1 MRLFSRHNSNDI
13 LYLTPIQVENEQ
25 LPEDKIRMLC
35 CDAKGNV
42 GSAVIENSV
51 YELAKGYVDELERAR
66 KNYATLSME
75 ITPGKSV
82 PFAVV
87 ISSEQVWAL
96 DNILEHALKRG
107 QIPDILKNYLK
118 EVIRLGE
125 GKREELKR
133 QHEQAGYY
141 ASSRAKPEVLERLAD
156 YPEDGIEATI
166 PIYKAEH
173 RYPLVVLK
181 RLPPNE
187 HTRPN
192 IQRLLIMDSDG
203 DLAIIRVPLE
213 MIDRAEREFG
223 EWKRANGTD
232 GCIIY
237 SRHPGGFMMS
247 HMETS
252 ILQRKALYIIA
263 RHFEETGHGEQ
274 PISTDAQAVLD
285 RARESS
291 AGHKAN

>member
-1 MRLFSRHNSNDI
+1 MGLFSHNLNDV
-13 LYLTPIQVENEQ
+13 LYLTSIQVADEQ
-25 LPEDKIRMLC
+25 LPEGKIRMLY
-35 CDAKGNV
+35 CDAKGNL
-42 GSAVIENSV
+42 GSVVIENSV
-51 YELAKGYVDELERAR
+51 YELAKSNAKELESSN
-66 KNYATLSME
+66 KNYATLCME
-75 ITPGKSV
+75 IAPGNSL
-82 PFAVV
+82 PLAVA

-96 DNILEHALKRG
+96 ENILENAIRRG
-107 QIPDILKNYLK
+107 EIPDILKKYPKQML
-118 EVIRLGE
+118 RLGE
-125 GKREELKR
+125 DKRQELKR
-133 QHEQAGYY
+133 QHEETERYPPSG
-141 ASSRAKPEVLERLAD
+141 AKPDVMERLAD
-156 YPEDGIEATI
+156 YPEDGIEAAI

-187 HTRPN
+187 QTSPS

-203 DLAIIRVPLE
+203 DLAIIRVTLE

-237 SRHPGGFMMS
+237 SRYPGGLVMS

-274 PISTDAQAVLD
+274 PISTDAQTVLD